1 MQTPKHMYVTDD
13 TTLRL
18 SLSLSPFINHLSLS
32 PSLSLFRSLARSL
45 ARPHLYE
52 TGIIVPD
59 DCVLISTPQSGTRM
73 EENTVTCWNIK
84 GANIKCVSV
93 LPILSLCAWHGCQCY
108 KLLCGCTF
116 PLQSVAGEHFALR
129 SVANKHFALQ
139 SVKVCYDV
147 RLTQECSTATD
158 PGAKLTAKKGGG
170 RCFRLHLQFNMQR

>member
-1 MQTPKHMYVTDD
+1 MYVTDD
-13 TTLRL
+13 TTLPL
-18 SLSLSPFINHLSLS
+18 CLSLSPFINHLSLS
-32 PSLSLFRSLARSL
+32 LSL

-108 KLLCGCTF
+108 KLRGCTF
-116 PLQSVAGEHFALR
+116 PLQSVAGEHFAFR
-129 SVANKHFALQ
+129 SVASKHFSLQ
-139 SVKVCYDV
+139 SVKVCYNV
-147 RLTQECSTATD
+147 RLIQECSTSTD

-170 RCFRLHLQFNMQR
+170 RCFRMHLQFNMQC